1 VEEGKEVM
9 KYGKA
14 KSAVKKKA
22 CSPVRAGKA
31 PVKKKRSGLK
41 TK

>member
-1 VEEGKEVM
+1 M